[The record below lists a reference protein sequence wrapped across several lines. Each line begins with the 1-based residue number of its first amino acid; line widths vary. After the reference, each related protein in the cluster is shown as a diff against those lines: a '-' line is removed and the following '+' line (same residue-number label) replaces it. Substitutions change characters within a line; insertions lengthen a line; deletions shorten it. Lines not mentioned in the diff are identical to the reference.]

1 MNRKSEFWGRAGR
14 NSSRS
19 EKMSDSPKIAVLCG
33 GFGAERDV
41 SLASGQAL
49 ADALEQDFLVDLID
63 LREAALPSELD
74 PSNTVVFPVVHG
86 TFGEDGTLQMLLEEK
101 GFSYAGS
108 DRSSSR
114 LCMDKGRTKAKV
126 EEVGVKGAPD
136 LFFQDP
142 KTVDIAKVVSGLGN
156 DLVIKPIDQGSS
168 VALFVINGEKD
179 LEDALSRIEEGNW
192 MVEKRIFGRE
202 VTVGVLQGD
211 SMGIVEVIPDGGVYD
226 FKRKYS
232 AGATEYRY
240 PAVLQL
246 EIENELKRK
255 AELVFEHCGCRD
267 FARVDF
273 IVCED
278 GHSHFLEINTLPGLT
293 STSLLPKS
301 ASCSGYDFQ
310 SLAKRLVEP
319 AVHRFTRPVGNLL
332 ET

>member
-1 MNRKSEFWGRAGR
+1 MNQQ
-14 NSSRS
+14 
-19 EKMSDSPKIAVLCG
+19 PTITVLSG

-49 ADALEQDFLVDLID
+49 ADALEQDFSVDLID
-63 LREAALPSELD
+63 LREAVLPSGLD
-74 PSNTVVFPVVHG
+74 PLTTVVFPVVHG
-86 TFGEDGTLQMLLEEK
+86 TFGEDGTLQTLLEEK

-108 DRSSSR
+108 DRISSQ
-114 LCMDKGRTKAKV
+114 LCMDKGRAKIKV
-126 EEVGVKGAPD
+126 AEVGVNGAPD
-136 LFFQDP
+136 CYFQDP
-142 KTVDIAKVVSGLGN
+142 ESVDLENILSELGN

-168 VALFVINGEKD
+168 VALFVVRGREEFQN
-179 LEDALSRIEEGNW
+179 ALSTIDEGNW
-192 MVEKRIFGRE
+192 MIERRIFGRE
-202 VTVGVLQGD
+202 MTVGVLRGE
-211 SMGIVEVIPDGGVYD
+211 SMGVVEVIPDGGVYD

-232 AGATEYRY
+232 VGATEYRY
-240 PAVLQL
+240 PAVLPLDL
-246 EIENELKRK
+246 ENGLKRN
-255 AELVFEHCGCRD
+255 AEIVFQHCGCRD

-310 SLAKRLVEP
+310 SLAMRLVEP
-319 AVHRFTRPVGNLL
+319 AVDRFAQSVGNLL

>member
-1 MNRKSEFWGRAGR
+1 
-14 NSSRS
+14 
-19 EKMSDSPKIAVLCG
+19 MSDSPKVAVLSG

-41 SLASGQAL
+41 SLASGHAL

-142 KTVDIAKVVSGLGN
+142 KAVDIAKVVSGLGN

-273 IVCED
+273 IICED

-319 AVHRFTRPVGNLL
+319 AVDRFTRPVGNLL

>member
-1 MNRKSEFWGRAGR
+1 M
-14 NSSRS
+14 
-19 EKMSDSPKIAVLCG
+19 
-33 GFGAERDV
+33 
-41 SLASGQAL
+41 ASGQAL

-63 LREAALPSELD
+63 LREAALPPELD

-101 GFSYAGS
+101 EFSYAGS
-108 DRSSSR
+108 ERSSSR

-142 KTVDIAKVVSGLGN
+142 KTVDIAKVLSGLGN

-192 MVEKRIFGRE
+192 MVEKRIF
-202 VTVGVLQGD
+202 
-211 SMGIVEVIPDGGVYD
+211 
-226 FKRKYS
+226 
-232 AGATEYRY
+232 
-240 PAVLQL
+240 

-319 AVHRFTRPVGNLL
+319 AVARFTRPVGNLL